1 MPPRAV
7 RNIKVPVRA
16 VAIIAFLILACAGG
30 GEPDP
35 AAAYVSALEPA
46 MVENAALA
54 QRFLTEASR
63 IKKKETDG
71 AQLAEVI
78 AKELGPKAD
87 ELSRAAGAVSPLD
100 PRLTEPHAVLVK
112 AWADRAAAYTAMRD
126 AWAAGDLIAWDAAV
140 KKNTQS
146 KLDEERYF
154 TDINA
159 VLAPEG
165 LTLRQYPQPAAL

>member
-1 MPPRAV
+1 MRPLAT
-7 RNIKVPVRA
+7 
-16 VAIIAFLILACAGG
+16 IILCILWILACTGG
-30 GEPDP
+30 GEPHP
-35 AAAYVSALEPA
+35 AAAYVAALEPA
-46 MVENAALA
+46 MVDNAALA

-78 AKELGPKAD
+78 AKELAPKAE

-100 PRLTEPHAVLVK
+100 PRLTVTHAVLVK
-112 AWADRAAAYTAMRD
+112 AWADRAAAYGAMRD
-126 AWAAGDLIAWDAAV
+126 AWAAGDLIGWDAAV

-154 TDINA
+154 TDVNA
-159 VLAPEG
+159 LLAPEG
-165 LTLRQYPQPAAL
+165 LVLRQYPQPAAAAP